1 MKAGFP
7 KRIVDPEI
15 PLGKQDPV
23 FSGLGLGG
31 DTRAGSVFNRAFL
44 QSRSSYLGPPFQP
57 LNERKINGFRRSLS
71 KSY

>member
-7 KRIVDPEI
+7 ERIVDPEI

-31 DTRAGSVFNRAFL
+31 DTHAGSVFNRAFL
-44 QSRSSYLGPPFQP
+44 RPALLTSVPLSSHLMK
-57 LNERKINGFRRSLS
+57 EK
-71 KSY
+71 